1 MLLELKNIYK
11 NYIQGTMEV
20 PVLKDINLCVEEG
33 EYVAIMGPS
42 GSGKSTLM
50 NIIGCID
57 KPTSGTY
64 LLDDVEIEKCKDKEL
79 SEVRNQKIGF
89 VFQNFN
95 LLPRQSAL
103 DNVALPLQYA
113 KVPIKKRK
121 QKAKEMLEMV
131 DLADRVSFKPTQ
143 LSGGQKQ
150 RVAIARALA
159 SDPKILLCD
168 EATSALDPQTTAS
181 ILELLK
187 SINEQFN
194 ITIVIITHQM
204 SVIREICNRVAII
217 EHGELVENGLVEDIF
232 SHPKSKAAREL
243 ILRELPED
251 GVKLEGA
258 VAEQLE
264 RIQSDRKLRIV
275 FSENSAF
282 EPVIANMILKFGTPV
297 NILRADTKNVGGVAK
312 GEMILGL
319 PDDRHLQIDMEEY
332 LKEHGLEIEEVT
344 GDVE

>member
-79 SEVRNQKIGF
+79 SAVRNQKIGF

-150 RVAIARALA
+150 RVAIARAMVA
-159 SDPKILLCD
+159 DPKILLAD
-168 EATSALDPQTTAS
+168 EPTGALDSKSGLQVM
-181 ILELLK
+181 ELFDTLHK
-187 SINEQFN
+187 QGV
-194 ITIVIITHQM
+194 TIIMITH
-204 SVIREICNRVAII
+204 SDEIASYADRVVKII
-217 EHGELVENGLVEDIF
+217 DGELY
-232 SHPKSKAAREL
+232 
-243 ILRELPED
+243 
-251 GVKLEGA
+251 EGDA
-258 VAEQLE
+258 Q
-264 RIQSDRKLRIV
+264 
-275 FSENSAF
+275 
-282 EPVIANMILKFGTPV
+282 PV
-297 NILRADTKNVGGVAK
+297 NAASA
-312 GEMILGL
+312 
-319 PDDRHLQIDMEEY
+319 Q
-332 LKEHGLEIEEVT
+332 KEQDNLTEVVQSEQAQTSVT
-344 GDVE
+344 GGDEHE